1 MVLDLQLGCVRAS
14 SSRETCSVTVTW
26 TIASLVWLLVLCLH
40 HKAQGPLDVASVF
53 IKAVPVEHV
62 FGQLD
67 LDELWGGT

>member
-1 MVLDLQLGCVRAS
+1 M
-14 SSRETCSVTVTW
+14 TVTW